1 MKSNFLCL
9 QLKYASS
16 VLLLM
21 VTLLNI
27 VYFFQSTLIVKRLT
41 MKVGL
46 NREYSESHQIVIQ
59 NWTSTVNK
67 NSTGVAGRYV
77 FSTLHRLKGKQKY
90 IVLYRPIPFEIDT
103 GSNPLLPLCRRL
115 VVIFGNPIL
124 TVFSYWWSEYSQFMM
139 F

>member
-1 MKSNFLCL
+1 MIASFLMKSNFLCL

-59 NWTSTVNK
+59 KWTSTVNK

-77 FSTLHRLKGKQKY
+77 FQLY
-90 IVLYRPIPFEIDT
+90 IVLK
-103 GSNPLLPLCRRL
+103 GSKSISLYTDLSLLKL
-115 VVIFGNPIL
+115 IL
-124 TVFSYWWSEYSQFMM
+124 DPTLSYHFAAV
-139 F
+139 